1 MRRIL
6 PICTLALAAFAAQV
20 RAQVQAKPPSSAQND
35 DMGNMTMSSSQTSR
49 ESMSSAD
56 ENAVHAMNNM
66 QGHMDSG
73 PHMKMT
79 PLRLA
84 TPGDNDRAQVV
95 AAAARKVAEQYQDY
109 RKALADGYVIF
120 LPNVPQ
126 RMYHFTNYRYAMEAI
141 FDFNPE
147 HPTSLLYE
155 KQGGDRYKIIGV
167 MYTAPKHASLSELDS
182 RVPLSIAQWH
192 AHINLCLPPR
202 GENQLMSRPNPKFG
216 LSGSIVSRDKCEAA
230 GGRFV
235 PQIFGWMVHVYPF
248 EKNQQDIWS
257 VERQMVAPGE
267 SQNDDHKADQSPMQ
281 DSPRGHADQGEEQNQ
296 NQEQKNPERKE
307 DQGKDNKQQT
317 DQNQP

>member
-1 MRRIL
+1 MKRIL
-6 PICTLALAAFAAQV
+6 SICALLLAIFTAHAHAQ
-20 RAQVQAKPPSSAQND
+20 AQKQAQPP
-35 DMGNMTMSSSQTSR
+35 TSSQNNGVWNMGMSAWQSNDSQ
-49 ESMSSAD
+49 ESMTGAD
-56 ENAVHAMNNM
+56 ENVVHAMNNM
-66 QGHMDSG
+66 QGHMDPG

-79 PLRLA
+79 PLRFS
-84 TPGDNDRAQVV
+84 TPGDADRAQLVV
-95 AAAARKVAEQYQDY
+95 AAARKVAERYQDY
-109 RKALADGYVIF
+109 RRALADGYVIF

-155 KQGGDRYKIIGV
+155 KQGVDRYKIIGV

-202 GENQLMSRPNPKFG
+202 GENQQMARPGSKFG
-216 LSGSIVSRDKCEAA
+216 LAGSISSRDKCEAA

-248 EKNQQDIWS
+248 EKNQQDVWS
-257 VERQMVAPGE
+257 VERQMASPSE
-267 SQNDDHKADQSPMQ
+267 IQKEDHKAI
-281 DSPRGHADQGEEQNQ
+281 QGEGQNQ
-296 NQEQKNPERKE
+296 NQQE
-307 DQGKDNKQQT
+307 DQGQGEGKAQQQ
-317 DQNQP
+317 DQNQN

>member
-6 PICTLALAAFAAQV
+6 TICALAVAAFAAQAC
-20 RAQVQAKPPSSAQND
+20 AQEQEQLPNSAQND
-35 DMGNMTMSSSQTSR
+35 GMGNMTMSASQSNDSH
-49 ESMSSAD
+49 ESMTSAD
-56 ENAVHAMNNM
+56 GNAVHAMNNM
-66 QGHMDSG
+66 QGHMDPG
-73 PHMKMT
+73 AHMKMT

-155 KQGGDRYKIIGV
+155 KQGVDRYKIIGV

-192 AHINLCLPPR
+192 AHINLCLPPK
-202 GENQLMSRPNPKFG
+202 GMNQQISGPGPKFG
-216 LSGSIVSRDKCEAA
+216 LAGSISSRDKCEAA

-248 EKNQQDIWS
+248 EKNEQDIWS
-257 VERQMVAPGE
+257 VERQMVAPRETPGE
-267 SQNDDHKADQSPMQ
+267 DHKAGESPTQ
-281 DSPRGHADQGEEQNQ
+281 DSTQNPIQNEDHNAKQGQGQGQNQ
-296 NQEQKNPERKE
+296 NKDQK
-307 DQGKDNKQQT
+307 
-317 DQNQP
+317 

>member
-6 PICTLALAAFAAQV
+6 PIFALALAAFAAQAL
-20 RAQVQAKPPSSAQND
+20 AQVQSQPPNSAQND
-35 DMGNMTMSSSQTSR
+35 GMGNMTMSASQSNDSH

-56 ENAVHAMNNM
+56 ENVIHAMNNM
-66 QGHMDSG
+66 QGEMDAG

-84 TPGDNDRAQVV
+84 TPGDGDRAQLV

-126 RMYHFTNYRYAMEAI
+126 RMYHFTNYRYTMEAI

-155 KQGGDRYKIIGV
+155 KQGVDRYTIVGV

-202 GENQLMSRPNPKFG
+202 GENQQIVRPGSKFG
-216 LSGSIVSRDKCEAA
+216 LAGSITSRDKCEAA

-267 SQNDDHKADQSPMQ
+267 IQNENQKAVQTPQQ
-281 DSPRGHADQGEEQNQ
+281 DSAQKIDRGANPSEGQNQ
-296 NQEQKNPERKE
+296 NQEEDRSIDQQK
-307 DQGKDNKQQT
+307 
-317 DQNQP
+317 DQNQN

>member
-1 MRRIL
+1 MRRL
-6 PICTLALAAFAAQV
+6 LAICALALAAIAAQ
-20 RAQVQAKPPSSAQND
+20 AQEKDQPPNTPSTDGMQ
-35 DMGNMTMSSSQTSR
+35 NMTMPASQAGDSH
-49 ESMSSAD
+49 ESMTSAD

-66 QGHMDSG
+66 QGHMDGG

-84 TPGDNDRAQVV
+84 TPGDTDRAQLVV
-95 AAAARKVAEQYQDY
+95 AAARKVAGQYQDY

-126 RMYHFTNYRYAMEAI
+126 RMYHFTNYSYAMEAI

-155 KQGGDRYKIIGV
+155 KQGVDRYKIIGV

-202 GENQLMSRPNPKFG
+202 GENQQMSRPGSKFG
-216 LSGSIVSRDKCEAA
+216 LAGSITSRDKCEAA

-248 EKNQQDIWS
+248 ETNEQDIWS
-257 VERQMVAPGE
+257 VERQMSAQSE
-267 SQNDDHKADQSPMQ
+267 TQDEDHKAGQSPTPDPMQ
-281 DSPRGHADQGEEQNQ
+281 KTDHSTNPGEGQNQ
-296 NQEQKNPERKE
+296 NQEK
-307 DQGKDNKQQT
+307 
-317 DQNQP
+317 DQNQN